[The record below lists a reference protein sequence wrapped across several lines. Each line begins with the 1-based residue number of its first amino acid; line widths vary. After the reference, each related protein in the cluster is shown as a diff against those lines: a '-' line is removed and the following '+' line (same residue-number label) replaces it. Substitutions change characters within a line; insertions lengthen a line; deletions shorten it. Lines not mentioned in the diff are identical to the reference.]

1 MEKYYYICPCCGT
14 LRGIGSFSQTPNLP
28 MEDTELPISN
38 CVFCKITSL
47 ISTDLSDTEY
57 KERYKNLTGLEI
69 NNDATLIAFIEKC
82 YTDDH
87 PEQFDPAARENAI
100 KHLDIIAEMDRK
112 KAEDMKKP
120 HCPKCHSTSI
130 STQKRGFKLGRA
142 IATTALT
149 GFIDVGAVAGV
160 AGSGK
165 MINICQKCGYKWKIG
180 G

>member
-1 MEKYYYICPCCGT
+1 MEKYLFICPHCGT
-14 LRGIGSFSQTPNLP
+14 ARGIQSYSLNPNELLAEMLP
-28 MEDTELPISN
+28 QFPN
-38 CVFCKITSL
+38 CTFCKITPI

-165 MINICQKCGYKWKIG
+165 MINVCQKCGYKWKIG